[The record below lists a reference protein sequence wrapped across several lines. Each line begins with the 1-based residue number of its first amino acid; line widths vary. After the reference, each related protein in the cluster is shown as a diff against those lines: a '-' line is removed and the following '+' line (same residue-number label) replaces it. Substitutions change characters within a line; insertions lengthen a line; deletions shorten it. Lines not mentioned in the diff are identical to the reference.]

1 MMELKRSW
9 QRQLAV
15 GSLQVPAK
23 SGSSWQAAGPGEV
36 GTQMACTAALLALVV
51 LLASCGDDAV
61 PKPRGYLRLD
71 LPDTTYAAWHGECPF
86 SAEVPGY
93 AMMVDKPRA
102 ASAATDTACWT
113 TMRFRGQHADVF
125 MTYRRIDGDL
135 AQLIDDA
142 HTFKDK
148 HEAKAAR
155 IRTERILRSKDR
167 VFGTYFDVDGDVA
180 SPAVFY
186 LTDSTTHFLY
196 ASLYFDARPNAD
208 SLSPVTDR
216 IRADLRHFARTLTW
230 N

>member
-1 MMELKRSW
+1 MGIL
-9 QRQLAV
+9 
-15 GSLQVPAK
+15 GI
-23 SGSSWQAAGPGEV
+23 
-36 GTQMACTAALLALVV
+36 TV

-71 LPDTTYAAWHGECPF
+71 MPDTTYTAWHGGCPF
-86 SAEVPGY
+86 NAEVAGY
-93 AMMVDKPRA
+93 AMMVDKPRS
-102 ASAATDTACWT
+102 ASTTTDTACWT
-113 TMRFRGQHADVF
+113 TMRFGGQHADVF

-135 AQLIDDA
+135 AQLINDA

-155 IRTERILRSKDR
+155 IRSERIMRTKDR
-167 VFGTYFDVDGDVA
+167 VFGTYFDVEGDVA
-180 SPAVFY
+180 SPVVFY

-216 IRADLRHFARTLTW
+216 IRKDLRHFARTLTW
-230 N
+230 R